1 MNYERYLS
9 IIFASIFAAFALI
22 MQVAYGDYEDGVQA
36 WNERRFQDAVSEWM
50 ESAESGDGRS
60 MLALGKAY
68 ARGLGV
74 LRNLTEAH
82 KWYNLAASRGI
93 AEAADERDALE
104 AKMTGDE
111 RTRAEELASQ
121 WQQAQTDVGSQP
133 TSEKPPEDSTVE
145 STEIE
150 LTSRSAIREAQSL
163 LAELGYQPGPVDGL
177 WGQKT
182 GVAYRSFLVDQNLPE
197 SDVLTQASLFA
208 LRETAGRPTEIA
220 SDDGQTSS
228 QAPQQISGDT
238 IREAQTLLAL
248 LGYNPGPADGV
259 WGPNSARAYQSFL
272 RDNNLPITDVL
283 TTDSILAIREV
294 AGLSAVSTPVTSQP
308 STQQDESGELPS
320 FIFGDNSQE
329 TEAADN
335 NSDYGSTGNRST
347 ESTVRTEQPST
358 VEVEDTDA
366 AAQTLMT
373 ILSIITGENLEI
385 SAHSSQEIN
394 KFENLLG
401 RTPSTIAEDENGWTD
416 LHWAAALNLPETV
429 KRLVQAGMSVNIS
442 MKADQRQ
449 FSYALRQN
457 LAQVNSAVYITQHI
471 QAVGRVGA
479 SPLHIAALM
488 NSQEAAQVLIDLGA
502 RVNQTTIM
510 NETPLFYAIS
520 GKAIEVAQTLI
531 VHNADINLND
541 FDGFSPLHMSAY
553 RNSADSLILLL
564 ENGANI
570 ESLTR
575 RNWTPL
581 HVAAWTNSREAAR
594 ALIARGADLTATTDR
609 NLTPLDLASDENH
622 TNMMRL
628 LLLGF

>member
-1 MNYERYLS
+1 MNYERNLS
-9 IIFASIFAAFALI
+9 IIFVSMFTALALT

-36 WNERRFQDAVSEWM
+36 WNENRFQDAVSEWM
-50 ESAESGDGRS
+50 ESAETGDGRS

-111 RTRAEELASQ
+111 RARAEELASQ
-121 WQQAQTDVGSQP
+121 WQLAQTDIGSPP
-133 TSEKPPEDSTVE
+133 TSETPPEESTVE
-145 STEIE
+145 STDIV
-150 LTSRSAIREAQSL
+150 LTSRTAIREAQAL
-163 LAELGYQPGPVDGL
+163 LAELGYQPGPADGL
-177 WGQKT
+177 WGPKT
-182 GVAYRSFLVDQNLPE
+182 GLALRYFLIDQNLPE
-197 SDVLTQASLFA
+197 SDLLTEASLSA
-208 LRETAGRPTEIA
+208 LREATGRPTEIA
-220 SDDGQTSS
+220 SDDSHIIA
-228 QAPQQISGDT
+228 QAPQQISRDT
-238 IREAQTLLAL
+238 IREAQSLLAL
-248 LGYNPGPADGV
+248 LGYNPGPADGS
-259 WGPNSARAYQSFL
+259 WGPNSVRAYQSFL

-294 AGLSAVSTPVTSQP
+294 AGLSAVSTSVTGQP
-308 STQQDESGELPS
+308 STQQDESGELLGL
-320 FIFGDNSQE
+320 IFGDSSQE

-335 NSDYGSTGNRST
+335 DSDFGSTDDRST

-358 VEVEDTDA
+358 GEVDQTD

-373 ILSIITGENLEI
+373 IFSLLAGEDLDITAQSN
-385 SAHSSQEIN
+385 QEDS

-401 RTPSTIAEDENGWTD
+401 RVPSTIAEDENGWTD
-416 LHWAAALNLPETV
+416 LHWAAALNLPKTV
-429 KRLVQAGMSVNIS
+429 KKLVQAGMSVNIS
-442 MKADQRQ
+442 MKADQKQ
-449 FSYALRQN
+449 FSSALRQK
-457 LAQVNSAVYITQHI
+457 LAQVNSAEHLAQHI
-471 QAVGRVGA
+471 QEVGRVGA

-488 NSQEAAQVLIDLGA
+488 NSQEAAQMLIDQGA

-520 GKAIEVAQTLI
+520 GISIEIAQNLI
-531 VHNADINLND
+531 VHNADVNLND
-541 FDGFSPLHMSAY
+541 FVGFSPLHMSAY
-553 RNSADSLILLL
+553 RNSADALNLLL

-570 ESLTR
+570 EALTQS
-575 RNWTPL
+575 NWTPL

-594 ALIARGADLTATTDR
+594 VLIAKGANLSATTDR

-622 TNMMRL
+622 TKMVRL
-628 LLLGF
+628 LLLGY